1 MAGQTNSRTLSRR
14 SFIAGAALAGAATVA
29 AGATAAHAGG
39 TGTDEDMRYAQ
50 RETQDGVNV
59 AGKGFEKPVPS
70 FFTAPDPIDPS
81 DCASKESADVVIIG
95 CGNSGCA
102 AASACVDNGLSV
114 IVLEKL
120 NTVQGRGGGIGLCN
134 TKFTKEYGEKIGQ
147 DLTVNVPEAQ
157 HRWIRTCG
165 SRVKEELVSMWF
177 NRSGEAGDWLIDKAA
192 QYGVEPDSFRAYAPN
207 AIIPESFSYHQFHSD
222 KSYEFPPECS
232 YFLAT
237 SVLYVDS
244 QDADKHEKVATYH
257 FNTCAQQL
265 VKDASGT
272 VTGVIATDPDGNEV
286 YYEGTKGV
294 VLATGGIDMDPEMV
308 DYYCEDIVHH
318 CLENQNG
325 PAGYSTGDGIKM
337 GLWAGGTTQD
347 APFPLMLHPQAGCM
361 FHGAF
366 MFVNMEGERFMNEG
380 TWVQGKSMNVMR
392 QTDNIA
398 WSIFDADYGE
408 QNVKTLENGVGG
420 GMFWDS
426 MGGEVGDPF
435 KPEDVEAIVDKAVEA
450 NDGTC
455 FKADSIEELAEMIG
469 IDAKALQ
476 ASVDRYNEL
485 VEKGEDEDFH
495 KQADFLFPV
504 TKPPFYAAKVGVAL
518 LAIVGGLNVNR
529 HLQVLDKDRKPIEGL
544 YATGNASGDLYA
556 VDYPINMAGN
566 SNGRCLTWGYV
577 LGEELAKK

>member
-1 MAGQTNSRTLSRR
+1 MARTDSLSRR
-14 SFIAGAALAGAATVA
+14 SFIAGAALAGAAA
-29 AGATAAHAGG
+29 ATAVGASSALAGG
-39 TGTDEDMRYAQ
+39 TGTDEDMKFAEQ
-50 RETQDGVNV
+50 QDQDGINV
-59 AGKGFEKPVPS
+59 AGKGYTKPDPT
-70 FFTAPDPIDPS
+70 FFTAPDPIDPA
-81 DCASKESADVVIIG
+81 DCATTESADVVIIG

-102 AASACVDNGLSV
+102 AASSCVDNGLSV

-120 NTVQGRGGGIGLCN
+120 DTVQGRGGGIGLCN
-134 TKFTKEYGEKIGQ
+134 SNFTKEYGEKIGQ

-165 SRVKEELVSMWF
+165 SRVKESLVSMWF
-177 NRSGEAGDWLIDKAA
+177 NKSGEAGNWLMDKAA
-192 QYGVEPDSFRAYAPN
+192 KYGVTTDSFRAYAPN

-222 KSYEFPPECS
+222 GSYEFPSECS
-232 YFLAT
+232 YFVAT

-244 QDADKHEKVATYH
+244 QDADTHDKVATYH

-265 VKDASGT
+265 VKDDSGR
-272 VTGVIATDPDGNEV
+272 VTGVIATDADGNYA
-286 YYEGTKGV
+286 YYEGTKAV

-318 CLENQNG
+318 CLENQNS
-325 PAGYSTGDGIKM
+325 PAGYSTGDGVKM
-337 GLWAGGTTQD
+337 ALWAGAATQD
-347 APFPLMLHPQAGCM
+347 APWPLMLHPQAGCM

-380 TWVQGKSMNVMR
+380 TWVQGKSLNVMR
-392 QTDNIA
+392 QTDDIA

-435 KPEDVEAIVDKAVEA
+435 LPEDVEAIVDEA
-450 NDGTC
+450 LEADDGTC
-455 FKADSIEELAEMIG
+455 YKADSIEELAGLIG
-469 IDAKALQ
+469 VDPEALQ

-485 VEKGEDEDFH
+485 VAAGEDEDFH

-504 TKPPFYAAKVGVAL
+504 EKPPFYAAKVGVAL
-518 LAIVGGLNVNR
+518 LAIVGGLHINNK
-529 HLQVLDKDRKPIEGL
+529 LQVLDADRNPIEGL
-544 YATGNASGDLYA
+544 YATGNTSGDLYA

-577 LGEELAKK
+577 LGKELAEA